1 MTQLEQIVAQK
12 TKCMFF
18 TGGFETPGVLLVNDN
33 SGPPISGDV
42 NSKASITI
50 DLDYDCAHYL

>member
-12 TKCMFF
+12 TNCMFF
-18 TGGFETPGVLLVNDN
+18 TGGLETPGALIVNDN